1 MLFLKSLPAGMVERL
16 VVLGIGVLAA
26 LAAYGAWRWWQ
37 ARRLQTLATAVMPA
51 PLPAGVDGSKPAVLY
66 FTTTD
71 CAQCR
76 LQQTPILAQLQNQVD
91 VVVHK
96 LDAIEQEALARFY
109 GIMTVPTTVVLDR
122 RLQPVA
128 VNHGV
133 TPLQKL
139 QVQVRE
145 IVG

>member
-1 MLFLKSLPAGMVERL
+1 MVERL

-37 ARRLQTLATAVMPA
+37 ARRLQTLAAAVMPA

-109 GIMTVPTTVVLDR
+109 GIMTVPTTVVLDQ

>member
-1 MLFLKSLPAGMVERL
+1 MVERL

-37 ARRLQTLATAVMPA
+37 ARRLQTLAAAVMPA

>member
-1 MLFLKSLPAGMVERL
+1 MMERL
-16 VVLGIGVLAA
+16 IVLAVVVLAA

-37 ARRLQTLATAVMPA
+37 AQRLQRLATAVAPA
-51 PLPAGVDGSKPAVLY
+51 PLPVAMDGSKPAVLY
-66 FTTTD
+66 FTSPD

-122 RLQPVA
+122 RRQPVA

-133 TPLQKL
+133 APLQKL
-139 QVQVRE
+139 QAQVRE
-145 IVG
+145 INLARR